1 MATMTLDELVGQLRA
16 AFGDALRAVVLY
28 GSAASGEHIAKRSD
42 YNVLVLVDTLDLDVL
57 TRESAIARAW
67 VEAKNPPPL
76 TLTVD
81 EWLHSADVFPMEY
94 ADILERH
101 KVLYGTPPFEGM
113 RIEPMDLRRQ
123 VEHEAMGKLLRLR
136 AGVLTAGTDKKRL
149 LELLASSITT
159 FMVIFRA
166 VLRVHGERPPA
177 EYEALCGRIGAVTGI
192 DTAPFVQVVHHVR
205 GRSSLSEQ
213 NVSATLAG
221 YLAGAQALYA
231 HIDQLTT

>member
-1 MATMTLDELVGQLRA
+1 MTLDELVAQLRA
-16 AFGDALRAVVLY
+16 AFGDGLRAVVLY

-42 YNVLVLVDTLDLDVL
+42 YNVLVLVESLDLEML
-57 TRESAIARAW
+57 TRESAIARSW
-67 VEAKNPPPL
+67 VEGKNPPPL
-76 TLTVD
+76 TLTVA
-81 EWLHSADVFPMEY
+81 EWQHSADVFPMEY

-101 KVLYGTPPFEGM
+101 RVLYGTPPFEGM
-113 RIEPMDLRRQ
+113 RIEPADLRRQ

-136 AGVLTAGTDKKRL
+136 AGVLASGNDKKKL
-149 LELLASSITT
+149 LELLAASVTT

-177 EYEALCGRIGAVTGI
+177 DYEALCARLAQVTGL
-192 DTAPFVQVVHHVR
+192 DTAPFLQVVNHAR

-213 NVSATLAG
+213 DVPTTLAG